1 MELTKT
7 NHGDSTEIYTYTVI
21 KLCHQFYSYSLS
33 QIPVNAVLKAE
44 CQETKEWGCAGDVG
58 SVKNRCF
65 GAFTYGKQ
73 EVRSMSE
80 GSHLAYGFHW
90 RGMKHECGRLWC
102 QRQETVGVIYAQ
114 RQLFQTLYYCVI
126 VHIPV
131 STKGQVYS
139 LLNQSQSSF
148 FARGSVFEAPFP

>member
-1 MELTKT
+1 
-7 NHGDSTEIYTYTVI
+7 
-21 KLCHQFYSYSLS
+21 
-33 QIPVNAVLKAE
+33 
-44 CQETKEWGCAGDVG
+44 
-58 SVKNRCF
+58 
-65 GAFTYGKQ
+65 
-73 EVRSMSE
+73 MSE

-90 RGMKHECGRLWC
+90 RGMKHECRLWC

-114 RQLFQTLYYCVI
+114 RQLFQTLYYCVT

-148 FARGSVFEAPFP
+148 FARESVFEAPFP